1 MSRIVLSLE
10 GVRGEMS
17 KRGYYLGGHSLV
29 YGSASKY
36 EAEEFWSEAKAR
48 ADAVHSRGLTKERE
62 IRERLD
68 TIEAR
73 RIAAREAILDG
84 SVHIREA
91 GKLVSQILAD
101 IELLKV
107 EASHAGVRFSP
118 GDGIGRTRILVSVM
132 LDMIGYISDHE
143 DEDSIM
149 AWSDLL

>member
-1 MSRIVLSLE
+1 VLSLE

-62 IRERLD
+62 IRER
-68 TIEAR
+68 
-73 RIAAREAILDG
+73 IAAREAILDG

-107 EASHAGVRFSP
+107 EASNAGVRFSP
-118 GDGIGRTRILVSVM
+118 GDGIGRTLILVSGM